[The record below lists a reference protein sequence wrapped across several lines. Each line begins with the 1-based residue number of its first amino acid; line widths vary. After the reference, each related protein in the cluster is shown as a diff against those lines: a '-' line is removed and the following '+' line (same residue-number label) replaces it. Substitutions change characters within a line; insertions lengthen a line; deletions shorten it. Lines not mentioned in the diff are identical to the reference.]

1 MLTNEQ
7 FKKTVA
13 SIKKNGNKLQDSIQD
28 ALDFCVF
35 HSVKDGQ
42 ITPANQL
49 ISVLPKVVRKAE
61 IIDYLGQFGNF
72 GFDHKEKLM
81 TYKKK
86 HEHGEDNAAEIVAE
100 MPAFAEWAKDK
111 APTLDA
117 DVWLGVVSLV
127 NRTLKKKEKGG
138 KIEHE
143 DAISKLAEIMPEDYR
158 KKLHAVAA

>member
-1 MLTNEQ
+1 MINNDQ
-7 FKKTVA
+7 FKKNVA
-13 SIKKNGNKLQDSIQD
+13 AIKKNGAKLQEVIQES
-28 ALDFCVF
+28 LDFCVYN
-35 HSVKDGQ
+35 SIKDGQ

-49 ISVLPKVVRKAE
+49 ISVLPKVVRKND

-72 GFDHKEKLM
+72 GFDHKTKTM

-86 HEHGEDNAAEIVAE
+86 HEHGEDNALNIVAE
-100 MPAFAEWAKDK
+100 MPEFADWAKDK

-117 DVWLGVVSLV
+117 DVWMGVVSLI

-143 DAISKLAEIMPEDYR
+143 EALTQLKNTLPEAYQA
-158 KKLHAVAA
+158 KVHSFA